1 MDEIHHHIEQLSAWK
16 CFLLAR
22 WCIKHCLYQL
32 AIDLLQILRN
42 LIEISMHQIWIDTLI
57 SICQGEERL
66 QAIAKTSKNDLEV
79 LCESLAEAGSFY
91 ESSLIQMPVRKIEK
105 ILP

>member
-16 CFLLAR
+16 CYLLAR
-22 WCIKHCLYQL
+22 WCMKHCLYKL

-57 SICQGEERL
+57 LICQGEEHL

-79 LCESLAEAGSFY
+79 LCENLAEAGSFY
-91 ESSLIQMPVRKIEK
+91 ESSLIQMPVRKIDN
-105 ILP
+105 IFS